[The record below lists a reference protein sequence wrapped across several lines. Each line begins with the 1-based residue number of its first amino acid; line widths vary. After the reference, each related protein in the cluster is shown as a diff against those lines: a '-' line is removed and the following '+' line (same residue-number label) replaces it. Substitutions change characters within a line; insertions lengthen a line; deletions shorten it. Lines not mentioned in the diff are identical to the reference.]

1 MTKEEAIRI
10 LHPDT
15 LGAYNKELIDEAK
28 IVACAALEKLIKIE
42 KWLEVQIND

>member
-15 LGAYNKELIDEAK
+15 LGAYNEELIDEAK
-28 IVACAALEKLIKIE
+28 IVACAAMEKLIVLE
-42 KWLEVQIND
+42 KWLEVHKND